1 MNIER
6 LGSGPWPECIMA
18 GSVVSLDAS
27 GDQVDVDLAPLQDDS
42 PRSVDVMSAA
52 TGLHIGYTSD
62 ARYVANILIPAA
74 QFVETSGETDGEPAT
89 MDQVENLDETTVRL
103 WPLEA

>member
-6 LGSGPWPECIMA
+6 LGSGPWPECIMT
-18 GSVVSLDAS
+18 GSIISLDAS
-27 GDQVDVDLAPLQDDS
+27 GEQMDVDLAPLQGDS
-42 PRSVDVMSAA
+42 PRSVDVMSDGS
-52 TGLHIGYTSD
+52 GLRAVYQVD

-74 QFVETSGETDGEPAT
+74 QYVEVPGETDDDPGI

-103 WPLEA
+103 WPVEA